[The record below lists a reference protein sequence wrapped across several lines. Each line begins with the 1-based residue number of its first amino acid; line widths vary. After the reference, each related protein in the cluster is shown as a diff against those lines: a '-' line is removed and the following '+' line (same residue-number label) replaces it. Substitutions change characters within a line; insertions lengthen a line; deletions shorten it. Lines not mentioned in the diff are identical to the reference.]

1 MWWGSTRT
9 QSLGPSVEL
18 LIGPRSVG
26 GVCRKFVV
34 GRHANAVT
42 GASEGSVSLSG
53 HEACHI
59 THHPCPTCH
68 NPSPMPHHGACAV
81 HYGHMVHPPCPML
94 YGAWLNAPG
103 PMPHRLYTPWGEAC
117 ISCPMG
123 MPHAACPTRHFPCPI
138 GHRPCPIIPR
148 APRTMQQAPWDMPH
162 AVCPTWHVPC
172 PIGHHAT
179 CPMHHA
185 GGPYGTCPIRYG
197 ARPMPNVSIPMGHDP
212 RSMSPMPNV
221 PCGLETQVNL
231 FAVADWISKLTW
243 VSLYVLYSGKPQ
255 RAPRARTRAGD
266 HGHPLV

>member
-1 MWWGSTRT
+1 MGQR
-9 QSLGPSVEL
+9 
-18 LIGPRSVG
+18 
-26 GVCRKFVV
+26 GV
-34 GRHANAVT
+34 
-42 GASEGSVSLSG
+42 
-53 HEACHI
+53 
-59 THHPCPTCH
+59 PY
-68 NPSPMPHHGACAV
+68 NPSPMSHMPRAILPITHAPSWGLRNALATWESPHAPCRM
-81 HYGHMVHPPCPML
+81 GH
-94 YGAWLNAPG
+94 G
-103 PMPHRLYTPWGEAC
+103 PMPLGPCRIGHTPWGEAC
-117 ISCPMG
+117 ILCSMG
-123 MPHAACPTRHFPCPI
+123 MPHAACPTWHFPCPI
-138 GHRPCPIIPR
+138 GHRPCPIMQR

-185 GGPYGTCPIRYG
+185 GGPYGPCPIRYG

-231 FAVADWISKLTW
+231 FAVADWTSKLTW